1 MRANSAV
8 LVRDAYADPHRAL
21 QLGAVG
27 CVSHDVIV
35 RRRDPQEVQVVGSLG
50 AGQGLLWVVGV
61 QHPEVIL
68 TQERIL
74 YTYTHTSTQGNTTS
88 VLAQS
93 SVLQGSWF
101 SMRKTTGAIERES
114 RISTTN

>member
-1 MRANSAV
+1 M
-8 LVRDAYADPHRAL
+8 RDAYADPHRAL

-50 AGQGLLWVVGV
+50 AGQGLLWVVAV

-74 YTYTHTSTQGNTTS
+74 YTCTHKHARKHNFSVSTVECGARIVVQH
-88 VLAQS
+88 A
-93 SVLQGSWF
+93 
-101 SMRKTTGAIERES
+101 KTTGAIERES